1 MICEAGGQ
9 WAWLA
14 SGMNFKFI
22 KPVYFD
28 RNRHL
33 RNHHQYPGRPGE
45 PQPLGP
51 YSPIQRKKS
60 SLTADLKGFLPMNKS
75 RSVLSDMIEEGD
87 PTNPLR

>member
-28 RNRHL
+28 ETVTCQITINTLDDRGAATAGAVFTNSK
-33 RNHHQYPGRPGE
+33 E
-45 PQPLGP
+45 EVV
-51 YSPIQRKKS
+51 
-60 SLTADLKGFLPMNKS
+60 LTADLKGFVPVNES
-75 RSVLSDMIEEGD
+75 RSVLSEMIEEGD